1 MAKILLIDDS
11 KIQRKWI
18 KRTLANDKYEFID
31 AANGLEGL
39 DMMTEHQPDLIL
51 CDLNMPIMGGLE
63 CMETMRTRELSF
75 PLIIITA
82 DIQKTTKAKCL
93 ELGALSIIHKPIEEP
108 ALVSL
113 VADILSSQEK

>member
-11 KIQRKWI
+11 KIQRKWV
-18 KRTLANDKYEFID
+18 KRTLENDKYEFIE

-39 DMMTEHQPDLIL
+39 DMMMEHQPDLIL

-75 PLIIITA
+75 PLVIITA
-82 DIQKTTKAKCL
+82 DIQKTTKEKCL

-108 ALVSL
+108 ELVSL
-113 VADILSSQEK
+113 VADILSAQEK